1 MSQAILRR
9 AFLVEAGRAAFA
21 LPALA
26 LAGCAR
32 GREEPA
38 IEAPWAPLVADLER
52 QVAAWMAELVV
63 PGVGVAVIQD
73 ARTVWRRG
81 FGVRDADSKA
91 PVDETTVFEAQSMSK
106 PVFAYA
112 VMRLREQGV
121 LDHGAPLTRY
131 TKQRWL
137 EGDPRLDRI
146 SARHV
151 LSHTSGFPNW
161 RSKEDPLRINFAPGE
176 KYLYSGEGYN
186 YLQSVVTTLKGRVDP
201 NDCGQFELGVTVCAT
216 DIDAY
221 LTTTVLRPLGMTSSG
236 YVWDG
241 SIEPRLARRHDA
253 DGRPMKMF
261 RPTRPAIA
269 RYASAGGL
277 LTTPSDY
284 AAFVCAVVEPKDGD
298 PARLSRAS
306 TAEMLTPQV
315 RVDASVSW
323 AMGWAVAR
331 PPGGDIIFHAGGID
345 GAHCLAMASVPRKTG
360 IVVMTNGQNGYK
372 LIEKLKTS
380 AAVTKLV

>member
-1 MSQAILRR
+1 MRR
-9 AFLVEAGRAAFA
+9 RTFLIESARSAVALSALTLTGCGRSKPDPSTDAA
-21 LPALA
+21 
-26 LAGCAR
+26 
-32 GREEPA
+32 
-38 IEAPWAPLVADLER
+38 WATLVADLER
-52 QVAAWMAELVV
+52 QIPGWMAELVV

-81 FGVRDADSKA
+81 FGLRDAESKS

-121 LDHGAPLTRY
+121 IDLDVPLTRY
-131 TKQRWL
+131 TTQRWL
-137 EGDPRLDRI
+137 EGDPRLDRVT
-146 SARHV
+146 ARHV

-161 RSKEDPLRINFAPGE
+161 RAKDDPLRINFTPGE

-186 YLQSVVTTLKGRVDP
+186 YLQSVVTALKGRVDP
-201 NDCGQFELGVTVCAT
+201 ADCAPFELGVRVCAT

-221 LTTTVLRPLGMTSSG
+221 MTANVLRPLGMSSSG
-236 YVWDG
+236 YAWDATL
-241 SIEPRLARRHDA
+241 EPRLARRHDA
-253 DGRPMKMF
+253 SGQPEPMF

-284 AAFVCAVVEPKDGD
+284 AAFVCALLDPNDSD
-298 PARLSRAS
+298 PARLRRAS
-306 TAEMLTPQV
+306 IADMVTPQIK
-315 RVDASVSW
+315 VDASLSW
-323 AMGWAVAR
+323 ALGWAVAH

-345 GAHCLAMASVPRKTG
+345 GAHCLAMASVPRKSG
-360 IVVMTNGQNGYK
+360 IVVMTNGQNGYT
-372 LIEKLKTS
+372 LIERLKTS
-380 AAVTKLV
+380 PAVTKLV